1 MNSQAAR
8 VATVAQKIRQGRL
21 TIGGWLSIGHSAT
34 AEILADAGF
43 DWLAI
48 DMEHT
53 AIDFADAQHMM
64 QAIDA
69 HGVVPLVRVAENH
82 PTFIKRVM
90 DAGAAGVIVPM
101 VKTAA
106 DARAAVAAVK
116 YPPVGTRGVG
126 LARAQ
131 GYGMRF
137 ESYLKRNNRDS
148 IVIVQIEHIDALR
161 DLDGIF
167 SVPGVDA
174 YMIGPYDLS
183 ASTGRPGQFDHPVV
197 KKALDEVWKVGRAK
211 GITAGVH
218 IVHPEPARAKKFIR
232 QGYRLIVYGVD
243 QLLLAHAAHD
253 GVAAVRKGAV

>member
-1 MNSQAAR
+1 MRPIKNHAD
-8 VATVAQKIRQGRL
+8 VAQKIRTGRL
-21 TIGGWLSIGHSAT
+21 TIGGWLSIGNPSV
-34 AEILADAGF
+34 AEILAAAGF

-53 AIDFADAQHMM
+53 VIDFAQAQSMM
-64 QAIDA
+64 QAIEL

-101 VKTAA
+101 VNCAA
-106 DARAAVAAVK
+106 DAEAAVAAVK
-116 YPPVGTRGVG
+116 YPPQGRRGVG

-131 GYGMRF
+131 GYGMDFDAYRRRIN
-137 ESYLKRNNRDS
+137 KDS
-148 IVIVQIEHIDALR
+148 IVIVQIEHIDALSE
-161 DLDGIF
+161 LDQIF

-183 ASTGRPGQFDHPVV
+183 ASTGRPGEFNHPEVQ
-197 KKALDEVWKVGRAK
+197 KALNEVWRVGRAK

-218 IVHPEPARAKKFIR
+218 VVHPNPKDAVRFIKK
-232 QGYRLIVYGVD
+232 GYRLLTYGVD
-243 QLLLAHAAHD
+243 QLFLAHAAKD
-253 GVAAVRKGAV
+253 GLAAIRKGQR